1 MKPLTTI
8 LAGACLV
15 LLAAPFASPA
25 ADEAADLARGR
36 YLVTV
41 GGCNDC
47 HTSQYA
53 ERGGQVPESEWLT
66 GVPIGFNGPW
76 GTSYP
81 ANLRLTVNQMDEQQ
95 FMARARSQLMPPMP
109 WFNLVAMSDDDL
121 ASIYQYIAS
130 LGPAGETMPAYVPP
144 GDKPRTPF
152 IVFVPTTAVPE
163 RHAD

>member
-1 MKPLTTI
+1 MKPLTII
-8 LAGACLV
+8 LAGVFLN
-15 LLAAPFASPA
+15 LLATPIPA
-25 ADEAADLARGR
+25 LADDGVADLARGR

-47 HTSQYA
+47 HTPQYA

-81 ANLRLTVNQMDEQQ
+81 ANLRLTAKQMDEQQ

-109 WFNLVAMSDDDL
+109 WFNLVAMSDEDL
-121 ASIYQYIAS
+121 ASIYHYIAS
-130 LGPAGETMPAYVPP
+130 LGPAGEVMPAYVAP
-144 GDKPRTPF
+144 GDKPHTPF
-152 IVFVPTTAVPE
+152 IVFVPTTAAPE
-163 RHAD
+163 RPAD